1 VATSGLCDAADQL
14 STSSRTARNLTTV
27 AEERVEVIEGGVGE
41 VRRRVQGTAEN
52 VERTGGALDEVEL
65 GSKLVYLRKWTSV
78 VRNHSTLDQ
87 LVC

>member
-1 VATSGLCDAADQL
+1 MATSGLRDTADQL
-14 STSSRTARNLTTV
+14 STSSRTARNVTTA

-65 GSKLVYLRKWTSV
+65 GCKLVYLRKWMSV

-87 LVC
+87 LV